1 MEPSTLKWVRR
12 VHRQDFP
19 MGRPRRVSPGAKS
32 LFSDGLASA
41 RSCLSLSR
49 AETPKLDVRLFLPL
63 GVLLRAFG
71 TSSLLG
77 ARGQQEASQRG
88 GQPARLIHVYI
99 KAISGD
105 CLPPNPVMGT
115 EIEISPWIKPVE
127 IRVFVMEACVQCC
140 GVVEAQRQERLGK
153 EEPRGPAQG
162 QECQNSQEIR
172 SLSALQLQRCNPSK
186 MPRKNL
192 LLSQHRFLPLA
203 SQLSKGHGRRL
214 IVARPSIGLCPHRD
228 LPPFHRPVATG
239 SAPSERAAV
248 RLSHQGPCFMPW
260 LAAARA

>member
-1 MEPSTLKWVRR
+1 MSIGRTFPWAGQGGSPQGPKAYSPTAWHPRDLAFRCQEPRPPSLTSGFSCRWVSCFGPSA
-12 VHRQDFP
+12 HRLARCKKPVSVGD
-19 MGRPRRVSPGAKS
+19 GPRGSY
-32 LFSDGLASA
+32 
-41 RSCLSLSR
+41 
-49 AETPKLDVRLFLPL
+49 
-63 GVLLRAFG
+63 
-71 TSSLLG
+71 
-77 ARGQQEASQRG
+77 
-88 GQPARLIHVYI
+88 IYI

-172 SLSALQLQRCNPSK
+172 SLSALQSQRCNPSK

-248 RLSHQGPCFMPW
+248 QLSHQGPCFMPW
-260 LAAARA
+260 LTAARA

>member
-12 VHRQDFP
+12 VQRQDFP
-19 MGRPRRVSPGAKS
+19 MGRPRRVSPGAKC

-41 RSCLSLSR
+41 RSCLSSSR

-63 GVLLRAFG
+63 RVLLRVFG
-71 TSSLLG
+71 TSACSVP
-77 ARGQQEASQRG
+77 EASKKPVSVGDSPRG
-88 GQPARLIHVYI
+88 SYIYI

-115 EIEISPWIKPVE
+115 EIEISPWIKPVD

-162 QECQNSQEIR
+162 QACQNSPEIR
-172 SLSALQLQRCNPSK
+172 SLSALQSQRCNPSK

-248 RLSHQGPCFMPW
+248 QLSHQGPCFMPW
-260 LAAARA
+260 LTAARA